1 VSTVFASTTTNSSA
15 NSVNIIIQY
24 GFTGPPEDDGL
35 SGVREP
41 RIPNDG
47 PPSLVA
53 RRQPDGTW
61 SIPAAIA
68 GGA

>member
-1 VSTVFASTTTNSSA
+1 
-15 NSVNIIIQY
+15 
-24 GFTGPPEDDGL
+24 L

-61 SIPAAIA
+61 SIPTAI
-68 GGA
+68 GALSGDQ